1 MNKFL
6 SLVMLKLRNDF
17 YQNYDCSYNGL
28 ISRHTSP
35 TMYNGKPY
43 DLPFLE
49 IGTKDCKHAEFG
61 GCTMCNFGKD
71 EKINENKIIKQLEIA
86 FEICRKKPFV
96 HMAVCGSTF
105 DDWEFSPLVRK
116 KMFEL
121 ANKCGYLEYFGTES
135 RPEDI
140 TPEKLEEAKSILGDI
155 KLSIGIGF
163 ESSNFFIR
171 ECCVNKGLKK
181 GDFLTSVNLLKK
193 YNIDQEIHV
202 ILKPP
207 FLTEKEAIEDSIKTI
222 KYVINELKVYVI
234 FIPVNMR
241 IGGTLT
247 KWLNEKG
254 LYNIP
259 MLWSVLEVIMAL
271 SEKELEK
278 FIIPA
283 FESSY
288 TLQQVSEN
296 CDKCT
301 RRIRELILNF
311 QYTKNKKFIEG
322 AMNIKCGCK
331 DIWKERLKEKAL
343 PLRERIIKNYEFIAK
358 EILGNNWWIENKNW
372 VVEYVRCCSV
382 LNSKKQ
388 EKSKE

>member
-1 MNKFL
+1 
-6 SLVMLKLRNDF
+6 MLKLRNDF
-17 YQNYDCSYNGL
+17 YQNYDHSYNGL

-35 TMYNGKPY
+35 TRYDGKPY

-49 IGTKDCKHAEFG
+49 IGTRGCKHAESG
-61 GCTMCNFGKD
+61 GCTMCNFGKE
-71 EKINENKIIKQLEIA
+71 EKVNEKEIIEQLEIA
-86 FEICRKKPFV
+86 FEICRNKPFI

-105 DDWEFSPLVRK
+105 DDWEFSPQVRK

-121 ANKCGYLEYFGTES
+121 ANKCGYLKYFGTEGRS
-135 RPEDI
+135 EYI
-140 TPEKLEEAKSILGDI
+140 TSEKLKEAKNILGDI
-155 KLSIGIGF
+155 KLSIGMGF

-171 ECCVNKGLKK
+171 ECCINKDLKK
-181 GDFLTSVNLLKK
+181 SDFLKSVDLLKK
-193 YNIDQEIHV
+193 YNIEQEIHV

-222 KYVINELKVYVI
+222 KYIINELKSYVI

-288 TLQQVSEN
+288 TLEQVSIN

-301 RRIRELILNF
+301 RKIRELILNF
-311 QYTKNKKFIEG
+311 QYTKNKKFIEE
-322 AMNIKCGCK
+322 AINIKCECK
-331 DIWKERLKEKAL
+331 NIWKEKLKEKAL
-343 PLRERIIKNYEFIAK
+343 PLPERVIKNYEFIAK
-358 EILGNNWWIENKNW
+358 EILGDNWWTENKNW
-372 VVEYVRCCSV
+372 VIKYVRCCSMFDD
-382 LNSKKQ
+382 
-388 EKSKE
+388 EE